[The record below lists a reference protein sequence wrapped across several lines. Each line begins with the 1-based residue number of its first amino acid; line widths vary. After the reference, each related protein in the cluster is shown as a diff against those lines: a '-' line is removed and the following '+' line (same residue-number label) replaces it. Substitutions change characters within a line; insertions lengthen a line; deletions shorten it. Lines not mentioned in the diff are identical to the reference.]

1 MRFFHQVQLT
11 FLGAVTGY
19 VQGTYNNI
27 KVFFTRLTGCYCIGI
42 AIACSLNE
50 GGKTKESGH
59 MRGDTI
65 TARNNYRTGRLRA
78 RPTTHTAKD
87 DVTTG
92 VQPLQLA
99 GRKDGFI
106 YVPKTYSANSP
117 AALVIML
124 HGAGGNAEHGMS
136 LLRRY
141 ADDHNIILVAPASR
155 AATWD
160 VIATE
165 RFDQDV
171 IYIDQALELAF
182 GRYAINTTRIAVGG
196 FSDGASYALCLGL
209 TNGDLFT
216 HIIAFSP
223 GFVYTVEKHGKPTVF
238 ISHGTKDG
246 VLPIDPCS
254 RRIVPQ
260 LQRQGIAVRYEE
272 FGGAH
277 EIPTGISENAVR
289 WFTVKE

>member
-1 MRFFHQVQLT
+1 
-11 FLGAVTGY
+11 
-19 VQGTYNNI
+19 
-27 KVFFTRLTGCYCIGI
+27 
-42 AIACSLNE
+42 
-50 GGKTKESGH
+50 

-65 TARNNYRTGRLRA
+65 TARNNYRTGRLTA
-78 RPTTHTAKD
+78 RPANHAAKD
-87 DVTTG
+87 EFTTG
-92 VQPLQLA
+92 VQPLELA
-99 GRKDGFI
+99 GPKDGFI
-106 YVPKTYSANSP
+106 YVPKSYAANRP
-117 AALVIML
+117 AALAVML
-124 HGAGGNAEHGMS
+124 HGAGGNAEHGLS

-141 ADDHNIILVAPASR
+141 ADAHNIILVAPASR
-155 AATWD
+155 APTWD

-182 GRYAINTTRIAVGG
+182 GRYAIDLARVAVGG

-223 GFVYTVEKHGKPTVF
+223 GFAYTVEKHGKPAVF
-238 ISHGTKDG
+238 ISHGTQDR

-260 LQRQGIAVRYEE
+260 LQRQGLPVQYRE

-277 EIPTGISENAVR
+277 EIPSGISESAIR
-289 WFTVKE
+289 WFTGNE